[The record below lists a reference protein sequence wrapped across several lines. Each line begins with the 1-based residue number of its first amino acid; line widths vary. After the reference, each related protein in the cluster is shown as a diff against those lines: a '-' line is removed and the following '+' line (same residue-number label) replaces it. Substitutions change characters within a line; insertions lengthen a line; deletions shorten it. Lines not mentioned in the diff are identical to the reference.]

1 MWKMKRRLLESF
13 RDLALQD
20 REFAELMVPVFQEL
34 TQYKGKLVQEMSW
47 SALAHIETKY
57 ESAPLSALTVFGES

>member
-1 MWKMKRRLLESF
+1 MENGGVCLKVLETWLFKIESLLTV
-13 RDLALQD
+13 
-20 REFAELMVPVFQEL
+20 VPVFQEL

-57 ESAPLSALTVFGES
+57 ESEPLSAPDRIW